1 MRELR
6 VAVRSLV
13 RQPGMAA
20 LAVVALGL
28 GIGLTTTMFSIVNG
42 AVLRGLPFP
51 ESDRILH
58 MAPFNIAEQDDRDAN
73 IHTFAELRDRQRS
86 FEQLAAFQFQS
97 DQHRRAER
105 RPGSLRRRP
114 DHRQHLSP
122 AADRSRA
129 RPGSSRRRQRSGRGA
144 GRDHRRQG
152 VAGAVRRITR
162 GHRAGASRQRDDHDG
177 GGCHAA
183 EVPLSREPRYLA
195 RADRGS
201 GRHEIRRGARSR
213 DHRTAAPGPLDG

>member
-13 RQPGMAA
+13 RQPGMGA

-58 MAPFNIAEQDDRDAN
+58 MAPFDIAEQDDLDTDV
-73 IHTFAELRDRQRS
+73 HTFAELRDRQQS

-97 DQHRRAER
+97 ANVVGPGGVPARYDGARLTANTFRATWDAAWRGKAAITFVLDGDGKPARLETMGASFAR
-105 RPGSLRRRP
+105 RPG
-114 DHRQHLSP
+114 
-122 AADRSRA
+122 
-129 RPGSSRRRQRSGRGA
+129 
-144 GRDHRRQG
+144 
-152 VAGAVRRITR
+152 
-162 GHRAGASRQRDDHDG
+162 
-177 GGCHAA
+177 
-183 EVPLSREPRYLA
+183 
-195 RADRGS
+195 
-201 GRHEIRRGARSR
+201 
-213 DHRTAAPGPLDG
+213 